1 MLEKEPIFSF
11 VGNDLIY
18 TSIDAGIYVRGGAQF
33 VDEESKVPI
42 GSRAVHFEN
51 KTFCPPQVK
60 LKDNKMKSF

>member
-18 TSIDAGIYVRGGAQF
+18 TGIDAGIYIRGGAQF

-42 GSRAVHFEN
+42 GSRAVPADTN
-51 KTFCPPQVK
+51 PPI
-60 LKDNKMKSF
+60 SA